1 MVFSFLI
8 ANLCGIVVEFIRW
21 EVATL
26 PAITRSAVVVK
37 FYLGM
42 LKILT
47 DLFFGSRDFDDLS

>member
-42 LKILT
+42 LKI
-47 DLFFGSRDFDDLS
+47 